1 MEDADLVVDDPAVVC
16 EVVVNV
22 KSLECDML
30 LRLRCGELLS
40 DVRCVALL
48 LGRTRR
54 SLDPSI
60 KTVPLPAK

>member
-1 MEDADLVVDDPAVVC
+1 MEDADLVVVDPAVVDT
-16 EVVVNV
+16 VVNV

-30 LRLRCGELLS
+30 LILRCDEQLS

-48 LGRTRR
+48 FGRTRR
-54 SLDPSI
+54 SLEPSI